1 METSL
6 FGESVSSG
14 AFREESTVN
23 PSLMQGNEERLA
35 LLLRGCLW
43 TRVALTTALCLFVA
57 MLAVQGAEN
66 GHTLDASVLIHLLLY
81 SYAFSLVTWFGMRAR
96 VSKDL
101 LAKLQVGWDL
111 AFTAIWIYSTG
122 GTGSLFIFLYLFVI
136 IEGSILL
143 GLYGAILIAFVCG
156 LLYWL
161 ELHLEYHW
169 ALFPRTSPIAAAV
182 VTHPANYPIAN
193 LIFILA
199 AMGSAAMLTGSLKQ
213 RFSQTNLLLQE
224 KSDKVQ
230 SLLHLNESIVRCIRS
245 GLITL
250 DLGGRITSVN
260 EAAAAITDQTSDA
273 LLGQKV
279 EDFLGMIPLDE
290 LDIQDATSTAPFRWE
305 QSYER
310 KDGKALML
318 GCSGAVLRDH
328 KGDPFGH
335 LIVFQDLTYY
345 KQMEDSLRR
354 KEKLA
359 AIGEMAAGL
368 AHEIRNPLASLY
380 GSIQLLQGEVSLEGT
395 QERLMGIVL
404 KESER
409 LDALITDFLL
419 FAFPHVGER
428 ESIPLR
434 KLVEETFEIF
444 KKGPHSREGLAVE
457 VQMDPAVRIHGNRRQ
472 IQQILWN
479 LLLNAVQ
486 AMPDGGEIRVEG
498 EEKRNRTG
506 ATSVS
511 WRVRDTGRGI
521 TSENLA
527 RIFDPFYTSR
537 PEGTGLGLAIVHRIV
552 ENHGGR
558 IHVQSEPGKGSVFE
572 IDLPDQ
578 AATDPSLCSDGD
590 PEILGPEGPPSR
602 GSHDPCPSGEG
613 GDVSSE
619 LNPDTTQPK
628 GLQRSS
634 LCEQEARDHVEEQ
647 NPRCG

>member
-1 METSL
+1 M
-6 FGESVSSG
+6 
-14 AFREESTVN
+14 
-23 PSLMQGNEERLA
+23 PSNEAHLG
-35 LLLRGCLW
+35 LLIRGCLW

-57 MLAVQGAEN
+57 MLGVQGAEN
-66 GHTLDASVLIHLLLY
+66 QLPLDASLLIHLLLY
-81 SYAFSLVTWFGMRAR
+81 AYAFSLLSWFSMRAR

-111 AFTAIWIYSTG
+111 AFTAVWIYSTG

-143 GLYGAILIAFVCG
+143 GLYGTVLIAFVCG

-169 ALFPRTSPIAAAV
+169 ALFPKTSPIAAPV
-182 VTHPANYPIAN
+182 VTSPANYPIAN

-199 AMGSAAMLTGSLKQ
+199 AMGSAAWLTGSLKQ
-213 RFSQTNLLLQE
+213 RFSKTNLLLQE

-230 SLLHLNESIVRCIRS
+230 DLLHLNESIVRCIRS

-250 DLGGRITSVN
+250 DRERRITSVN
-260 EAAAAITDQTSDA
+260 EAASSITGQDGKA
-273 LLGQKV
+273 LLACRV
-279 EDFLGMIPLDE
+279 EEFLGRIPLEE
-290 LDIQDATSTAPFRWE
+290 LDIEDASSTSPFRWE
-305 QSYER
+305 QSYGHR
-310 KDGKALML
+310 DGKGLML

-345 KQMEDSLRR
+345 KQMEEALRR

-380 GSIQLLQGEVSLEGT
+380 GSIQLLQAEVSLEGT

-419 FAFPHVGER
+419 FAFPHVGET

-434 KLVEETFEIF
+434 DLVEETLEVFR
-444 KKGPHSREGLAVE
+444 KGPHFQEGLNVD
-457 VQMDPAVRIHGNRRQ
+457 VRMDPTVRINGNRRQ
-472 IQQILWN
+472 LQQILWN
-479 LLLNAVQ
+479 LLLNAAQ
-486 AMPDGGEIRVEG
+486 SMSEHGEIRVEA
-498 EEKRNRTG
+498 EQTRNRPG
-506 ATSVS
+506 VPSVS
-511 WRVRDTGRGI
+511 WRVQDTGRGI
-521 TSENLA
+521 AAENLA

-537 PEGTGLGLAIVHRIV
+537 QGGTGLGLAIVHRIV

-558 IHVQSEPGKGSVFE
+558 IHVRSDLGKGTVFE
-572 IDLPDQ
+572 IDLPDRIE
-578 AATDPSLCSDGD
+578 AESDN
-590 PEILGPEGPPSR
+590 P
-602 GSHDPCPSGEG
+602 
-613 GDVSSE
+613 SSE
-619 LNPDTTQPK
+619 SEAPGSPSDEGFNPMEQSVWQ
-628 GLQRSS
+628 GSS
-634 LCEQEARDHVEEQ
+634 PCVQEARDDA
-647 NPRCG
+647 

>member
-1 METSL
+1 MRRGTDTPWLS
-6 FGESVSSG
+6 ESDPLG
-14 AFREESTVN
+14 RPREGSPGTTASM
-23 PSLMQGNEERLA
+23 PSNEERLG
-35 LLLRGCLW
+35 LLIRGCLW

-57 MLAVQGAEN
+57 MLATQGAEN
-66 GHTLDASVLIHLLLY
+66 ELPLDASLLIHLLLY
-81 SYAFSLVTWFGMRAR
+81 AYTFSLLTWFSMRAR

-111 AFTAIWIYSTG
+111 AFTAVWIYSTG

-143 GLYGAILIAFVCG
+143 GLYGTVLIAFVCG

-169 ALFPRTSPIAAAV
+169 ALFPKTSPIAASV
-182 VTHPANYPIAN
+182 VTSPANYPIAN

-199 AMGSAAMLTGSLKQ
+199 AMGSAAWLTGSLKQ
-213 RFSQTNLLLQE
+213 RFSTTSLLLQE

-230 SLLHLNESIVRCIRS
+230 DLLHLNESIVRCIRS

-250 DLGGRITSVN
+250 DRGRRITSVN
-260 EAAAAITDQTSDA
+260 EAASSITDQDGEA
-273 LLGQKV
+273 LLGRKV
-279 EDFLGMIPLDE
+279 EEFLGRIPLDE
-290 LDIQDATSTAPFRWE
+290 LDIEDAASTSPFRWE
-305 QSYER
+305 QSYGR
-310 KDGKALML
+310 QDGKGLML

-328 KGDPFGH
+328 TGDPFGH

-345 KQMEDSLRR
+345 KQMEEALRR

-380 GSIQLLQGEVSLEGT
+380 GSIQLLQGEIPLEGT

-428 ESIPLR
+428 ESIPLAEV
-434 KLVEETFEIF
+434 VEETLELF
-444 KKGPHSREGLAVE
+444 KKGPYLEEGLIVD
-457 VQMDPAVRIHGNRRQ
+457 VRMDPTVRVDGNRRQ
-472 IQQILWN
+472 LQQILWN
-479 LLLNAVQ
+479 LLLNAAQ
-486 AMPDGGEIRVEG
+486 SMSEGGEIRVEA
-498 EEKRNRTG
+498 EQTRNRAG
-506 ATSVS
+506 VPSVS
-511 WRVRDTGRGI
+511 WRVQDTGRGI
-521 TSENLA
+521 AAENLT

-537 PEGTGLGLAIVHRIV
+537 QGGTGLGLAIVHRIV

-558 IHVQSEPGKGSVFE
+558 IHVLSDLGKGTVFDME
-572 IDLPDQ
+572 FPDRHE
-578 AATDPSLCSDGD
+578 TDSDT
-590 PEILGPEGPPSR
+590 PPSENEAA
-602 GSHDPCPSGEG
+602 GAFSD
-613 GDVSSE
+613 DA
-619 LNPDTTQPK
+619 LNRMEQSVWQ
-628 GLQRSS
+628 GSS
-634 LCEQEARDHVEEQ
+634 LGVQEARDD
-647 NPRCG
+647 G

>member
-1 METSL
+1 M
-6 FGESVSSG
+6 
-14 AFREESTVN
+14 
-23 PSLMQGNEERLA
+23 PSNEERLG
-35 LLLRGCLW
+35 LLIRGCLW
-43 TRVALTTALCLFVA
+43 TRIALTTAFCLFVA

-66 GHTLDASVLIHLLLY
+66 ELPLDASVLIHLLLY
-81 SYAFSLVTWFGMRAR
+81 GYAFSLLTWFSMRAR

-143 GLYGAILIAFVCG
+143 GLYGTVLIAFVCG

-169 ALFPRTSPIAAAV
+169 ALFPKTLPIAASV
-182 VTHPANYPIAN
+182 VTSPANYPTAN

-199 AMGSAAMLTGSLKQ
+199 AMGSAAWLTGSLKQ
-213 RFSQTNLLLQE
+213 RFSKTNLLLQE
-224 KSDKVQ
+224 ESDKVQ
-230 SLLHLNESIVRCIRS
+230 DLLHLNESIVRCIRS

-250 DLGGRITSVN
+250 DRERRITSVN
-260 EAAAAITDQTSDA
+260 EAASSITDQDGEA
-273 LLGQKV
+273 LLGRKV
-279 EDFLGMIPLDE
+279 EDFLGRIPLEE
-290 LDIQDATSTAPFRWE
+290 LDGEYAASASPFRWE
-305 QSYER
+305 QSYSR
-310 KDGKALML
+310 QDGKGLML

-345 KQMEDSLRR
+345 KQMEEALRR

-380 GSIQLLQGEVSLEGT
+380 GSIQLLQTEVSLEGT

-409 LDALITDFLL
+409 LDALINDFLL
-419 FAFPHVGER
+419 FAFPHVGEK

-434 KLVEETFEIF
+434 DLVEETLELFR
-444 KKGPHSREGLAVE
+444 KGPHFQEGLDVD
-457 VQMDPAVRIHGNRRQ
+457 VRMDPTVRIEGNRRQ
-472 IQQILWN
+472 LQQILWN
-479 LLLNAVQ
+479 LLLNAAQ
-486 AMPDGGEIRVEG
+486 SMSGNGEIRVEAEQTRSRAG
-498 EEKRNRTG
+498 VP
-506 ATSVS
+506 SVS
-511 WRVRDTGRGI
+511 WKVKDTGRGI
-521 TSENLA
+521 AAENLT

-537 PEGTGLGLAIVHRIV
+537 QGGTGLGLAIVHRIV

-558 IHVQSEPGKGSVFE
+558 IKVRSDLGNGTVFE
-572 IDLPDQ
+572 IELPDRIE
-578 AATDPSLCSDGD
+578 ADLENPSSENEAPGACSD
-590 PEILGPEGPPSR
+590 
-602 GSHDPCPSGEG
+602 H
-613 GDVSSE
+613 E
-619 LNPDTTQPK
+619 LNRIEP
-628 GLQRSS
+628 RVW
-634 LCEQEARDHVEEQ
+634 QESA
-647 NPRCG
+647 

>member
-1 METSL
+1 LRTATDTSWPS
-6 FGESVSSG
+6 ESDPLGGTREGLPGATVSM
-14 AFREESTVN
+14 
-23 PSLMQGNEERLA
+23 PSNEAHLG
-35 LLLRGCLW
+35 LLIRGCLW

-57 MLAVQGAEN
+57 MLGVQGAEN
-66 GHTLDASVLIHLLLY
+66 QLPLDASLLIHLLLY
-81 SYAFSLVTWFGMRAR
+81 AYAFSLLSWFSMRAR

-111 AFTAIWIYSTG
+111 AFTAVWIYSTG

-143 GLYGAILIAFVCG
+143 GLYGTVLIAFVCG

-169 ALFPRTSPIAAAV
+169 ALFPKTSPIAAPV
-182 VTHPANYPIAN
+182 VTSPANYPIAN

-199 AMGSAAMLTGSLKQ
+199 AMGSAAWLTGSLKQ
-213 RFSQTNLLLQE
+213 RFSKTNLLLQE

-230 SLLHLNESIVRCIRS
+230 DLLHLNESIVRCIRS

-250 DLGGRITSVN
+250 DRERRITSVN
-260 EAAAAITDQTSDA
+260 EAASSITGQDGKA
-273 LLGQKV
+273 LLACRV
-279 EDFLGMIPLDE
+279 EEFLGRIPLEE
-290 LDIQDATSTAPFRWE
+290 LDIEDASSTSPFRWE
-305 QSYER
+305 QSYGHR
-310 KDGKALML
+310 DGKGLML

-345 KQMEDSLRR
+345 KQMEEALRR

-380 GSIQLLQGEVSLEGT
+380 GSIQLLQAEVSLEGT

-419 FAFPHVGER
+419 FAFPHVGET

-434 KLVEETFEIF
+434 DLVEETLEVFR
-444 KKGPHSREGLAVE
+444 KGPHFQEGLNVD
-457 VQMDPAVRIHGNRRQ
+457 VRMDPTVRINGNRRQ
-472 IQQILWN
+472 LQQILWN
-479 LLLNAVQ
+479 LLLNAAQ
-486 AMPDGGEIRVEG
+486 SMSEHGEIRVEA
-498 EEKRNRTG
+498 EQTRNRPG
-506 ATSVS
+506 VPSVS
-511 WRVRDTGRGI
+511 WRVQDTGRGI
-521 TSENLA
+521 AAENLA

-537 PEGTGLGLAIVHRIV
+537 QGGTGLGLAIVHRIV

-558 IHVQSEPGKGSVFE
+558 IHVRSDLGKGTVFE
-572 IDLPDQ
+572 IDLPDRIE
-578 AATDPSLCSDGD
+578 AESDN
-590 PEILGPEGPPSR
+590 P
-602 GSHDPCPSGEG
+602 
-613 GDVSSE
+613 SSE
-619 LNPDTTQPK
+619 SEAPGSPSDEGFNPMEQSVWQ
-628 GLQRSS
+628 GSS
-634 LCEQEARDHVEEQ
+634 PCVQEARDDA
-647 NPRCG
+647 